1 MPINPANYGLIHLYD
16 QENRLTAFES
26 GDLEARSTVIFIGGL
41 GDGLC
46 AVPYIELLAT
56 SLEEVNFSLTQVL
69 LSSCYAGFGFGSI
82 EKDAQEIRKLLQ
94 YLRTIGKSQFI
105 LLGHSTGCQDII
117 QLFKTQ
123 TDSSNSNSLDGILAI
138 ILQAPVSDREYIVE
152 TLGEETYDKSLQEAQ
167 KLVEAGQGNAAVP
180 SEYSDMFSGGR
191 CAISATR
198 WLSLAKPLQDHPEGE
213 DFFSSDLPVELLTTI
228 LAPVAQKGVA
238 SMVLISGRDETMPSK
253 VDKELLLQRILAGL
267 TSSSNPDHEHLKP
280 IAEGWSGILD
290 GAGHQAEEVKQELC
304 TRIVDFIGA
313 ALACSEF

>member
-1 MPINPANYGLIHLYD
+1 MGTDPP
-16 QENRLTAFES
+16 
-26 GDLEARSTVIFIGGL
+26 
-41 GDGLC
+41 
-46 AVPYIELLAT
+46 
-56 SLEEVNFSLTQVL
+56 
-69 LSSCYAGFGFGSI
+69 
-82 EKDAQEIRKLLQ
+82 
-94 YLRTIGKSQFI
+94 I
-105 LLGHSTGCQDII
+105 LLRQ
-117 QLFKTQ
+117 
-123 TDSSNSNSLDGILAI
+123 
-138 ILQAPVSDREYIVE
+138 
-152 TLGEETYDKSLQEAQ
+152 
-167 KLVEAGQGNAAVP
+167 LVEAGQGNAAVP

-213 DFFSSDLPVELLTTI
+213 DFFSSDLPIELLTTI